1 MDAIL
6 LPGAILP
13 ARIAYEELLGAF
25 DRDVTIRIKELEV
38 YAPHGVVPPPG
49 YGLDTEVA
57 GIDRV
62 ADEAGLDR
70 FHLVG
75 YSAGGA
81 SSLAFALTRPDRL
94 LSLTLAEPAWTGIEG
109 RTSEEA
115 AAADRAIAATALPPD
130 EMLPAF
136 MRAQLADGVEPPHPA
151 PGPPPP
157 WMASRPEGTRAIAAA
172 FERFLFPTDG
182 MRAFERPVLFVLG
195 GLSNPH
201 YYRRMAERLEASFP
215 EFRLEVFDRR
225 HHFDPPH
232 RAEPERFARLLEGHW
247 RRAETRSS

>member
-13 ARIAYEELLGAF
+13 AHLAYATLLEAF
-25 DRDVTIRIKELEV
+25 DRDVTARAKELEV
-38 YAPHGVVPPPG
+38 YRAIEVPPPA

-62 ADEAGLDR
+62 ADEAGFER

-81 SSLAFALTRPDRL
+81 SSLAYALSRPDRL
-94 LSLTLAEPAWTGIEG
+94 RSLILAEPAWAGTEG

-136 MRAQLADGVEPPHPA
+136 MRAQLANGVEPPP
-151 PGPPPP
+151 PPSGPSPP
-157 WMASRPEGTRAIAAA
+157 WMASRPDGARAIAAA
-172 FERFLFPTDG
+172 FERFAFPTAA
-182 MRAFERPVLFVLG
+182 MQAFERPVLFVLG
-195 GLSNPH
+195 DLSNPD
-201 YYRRMAERLEASFP
+201 YYRRMADRLEPSFP
-215 EFRLEVFDRR
+215 DFRLEVFEGR

-232 RAEPERFARLLEGHW
+232 RAEPERYAQLLELHW
-247 RRAETRSS
+247 RRAESLSP

>member
-13 ARIAYEELLGAF
+13 ARIAYEGLLEAF
-25 DRDVTIRIKELEV
+25 DADVTALAKELEV
-38 YAPHGVVPPPG
+38 YRASQVPPA

-62 ADEAGLDR
+62 ADAAGFER

-81 SSLAFALTRPDRL
+81 SSMAYALTRPGRL
-94 LSLTLAEPAWTGIEG
+94 RSLTLAEPAWTGIEG
-109 RTSEEA
+109 RTPQEA
-115 AAADRAIAATALPPD
+115 AAADRAIAATALPP
-130 EMLPAF
+130 EQMLPAF
-136 MRAQLADGVEPPHPA
+136 MRAQLADGVEPPEPL

-157 WMASRPEGTRAIAAA
+157 WMASRPDGTRAIAAA
-172 FERFLFPTDG
+172 FERFAFATAD
-182 MRAFERPVLFVLG
+182 MQAFERPVLFVLG
-195 GLSNPH
+195 GLSNPA
-201 YYRRMAERLEASFP
+201 YYRRMAERLATSFP
-215 EFRLEVFDRR
+215 DFRLEVFDGR

-232 RAEPERFARLLEGHW
+232 RAEPERYARLLEDHW
-247 RRAETRSS
+247 RRAEARSP